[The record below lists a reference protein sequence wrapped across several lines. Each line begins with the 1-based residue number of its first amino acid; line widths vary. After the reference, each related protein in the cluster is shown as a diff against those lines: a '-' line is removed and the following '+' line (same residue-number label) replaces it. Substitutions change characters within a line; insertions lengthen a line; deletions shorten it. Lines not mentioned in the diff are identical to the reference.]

1 MKDSYDQLLQMWREE
16 KKKREKAEDRIKE
29 LENSL
34 SIALEINDK
43 YQREENKL
51 KAELAR
57 AKEDHQYDNLVH
69 QKELKKLLKWKN
81 LKWKY
86 YYGFKG
92 GRDSL
97 IHGPG
102 LNGTDSIDKT
112 GLKAIRNGKKMN
124 YKEPVPLS
132 KQEKREAMLLGA
144 IVALTYLFALG
155 YYLSW
160 HGVNP

>member
-57 AKEDHQYDNLVH
+57 TKEDHQYDNLVH
-69 QKELKKLLKWKN
+69 KKELEKLLK
-81 LKWKY
+81 
-86 YYGFKG
+86 
-92 GRDSL
+92 
-97 IHGPG
+97 
-102 LNGTDSIDKT
+102 
-112 GLKAIRNGKKMN
+112 
-124 YKEPVPLS
+124 
-132 KQEKREAMLLGA
+132 
-144 IVALTYLFALG
+144 
-155 YYLSW
+155 
-160 HGVNP
+160 